1 MKANAPYLVVHLIH
15 LWGADCN
22 CQEEK
27 KTFGPTSRR
36 NINTCCI
43 NPRASSAPASPASTL
58 SPLALPLLS
67 VQLLIIS
74 IAAAAPSHPER
85 GIERGK
91 WNGVSPLARYEI
103 KIPPAFLK

>member
-15 LWGADCN
+15 LWGADYN
-22 CQEEK
+22 CHEET

-58 SPLALPLLS
+58 SPLALPLS

-74 IAAAAPSHPER
+74 IAAPSHPER

-103 KIPPAFLK
+103 KIPAAFLK

>member
-15 LWGADCN
+15 LWGADYN
-22 CQEEK
+22 CHEET

-58 SPLALPLLS
+58 SPLALPLS

-85 GIERGK
+85 GIVRGK
-91 WNGVSPLARYEI
+91 WNGVSPLAHYEI

>member
-1 MKANAPYLVVHLIH
+1 MTANAPYLAVHLIH
-15 LWGADCN
+15 LWGADYN
-22 CQEEK
+22 CQEET

-58 SPLALPLLS
+58 SPLALPLS

-74 IAAAAPSHPER
+74 IAAPIPSHPG

>member
-15 LWGADCN
+15 LWGADYN
-22 CQEEK
+22 CHEET

-58 SPLALPLLS
+58 SPLALPLS

-74 IAAAAPSHPER
+74 IAAAAPSHPEASS
-85 GIERGK
+85 GK
-91 WNGVSPLARYEI
+91 WNGVSPLAHYEI

>member
-15 LWGADCN
+15 LWGADYN
-22 CQEEK
+22 CHEET

-58 SPLALPLLS
+58 SPLALPLS

-74 IAAAAPSHPER
+74 IAAPIPSRARHRARQMEWRLAARS
-85 GIERGK
+85 
-91 WNGVSPLARYEI
+91 L
-103 KIPPAFLK
+103 